1 MNSSAQVF
9 WVIAILFLSTFTR
22 SALGFGDALIG
33 MPLLIMVVG
42 AQTASPLVAFGAST
56 IAITILAGEWRNVD
70 FRVAWRLI
78 VSSLVGIPI
87 GIYFLDVAPE
97 SVIKAV
103 LGVVLIAFGLY
114 NLIKPR
120 LPVLQSE
127 KLAYPFGLVAGIL
140 GGAYNANGPPAV
152 IYGTLQG
159 WSPERF
165 RVTLQSYFL
174 PTGGA
179 ILLFRG
185 LRGSWTPE
193 VLRLYL
199 YSLPAMMLA
208 IFIGG
213 KLNKRVSGGQFNRI
227 IYACLVGMGLLLFL

>member
-1 MNSSAQVF
+1 MNDTGGFVNSPAQVF

-56 IAITILAGEWRNVD
+56 IAITILVGEWRNVD
-70 FRVAWRLI
+70 FRVAWKLI
-78 VSSLVGIPI
+78 ISSLVGIPI

-97 SVIKAV
+97 SVVKAV

-114 NLIKPR
+114 NLIKPK
-120 LPVLQSE
+120 LPVLRSE

-174 PTGGA
+174 PTG
-179 ILLFRG
+179 
-185 LRGSWTPE
+185 
-193 VLRLYL
+193 
-199 YSLPAMMLA
+199 
-208 IFIGG
+208 
-213 KLNKRVSGGQFNRI
+213 
-227 IYACLVGMGLLLFL
+227 